1 MQNSFAVKKKPEED
15 ESIADKFLG
24 FIGCGPKKKRGE

>member
-1 MQNSFAVKKKPEED
+1 MKNSFAVKKKPVED